1 LKDFSTWGTA
11 VSYSGQAIDEVRH
24 HFTWILDLKK
34 QDGGQWD
41 VEVYL
46 PHKNG
51 FAFKVE
57 LTSHDTCKDE
67 YLANVNKFLDQSR
80 TALPPLDMLGIN
92 SHTTTAQPSQ
102 PLTPRQ
108 LPVYIRERTLG
119 SGSFG
124 GVNMVT
130 DVSTGS
136 IYARKQFYEPT
147 WVKDKN
153 RREKQKEDWLN
164 EIRKE
169 IRIMRNHPHVS
180 IIAAV

>member
-1 LKDFSTWGTA
+1 M
-11 VSYSGQAIDEVRH
+11 DEVRH

-41 VEVYL
+41 IEVHL

-51 FAFKVE
+51 LAFKVK
-57 LTSHDTCKDE
+57 LASHDTCKVE
-67 YLANVNKFLDQSR
+67 YLSNVNDFLTKSQ
-80 TALPPLDMLGIN
+80 TALPPLDVLGIN

-108 LPVYIRERTLG
+108 LPVYICERKLD

-124 GVNMVT
+124 GVDMVT

-153 RREKQKEDWLN
+153 RREEQKEDWLN
-164 EIRKE
+164 GIRKE
-169 IRIMRNHPHVS
+169 IRIMTNYPHVS
-180 IIAAV
+180 IIPTL